1 MSIATQGGFF
11 MKLYQVDSFTDQL
24 FRGNPAAVCLV
35 SGDWPAEELMQ
46 NIAAENNLSETA
58 FVLDRAGELAIR
70 WFTPTTEVPLC
81 GHATL
86 AAAHV
91 LYAHEGYAGRLAFK
105 SMQHG
110 VLKVDYEDDLLV
122 LDFPMDRVWQIGADD
137 VPSCFNFAPKEAW
150 RGTEEYMLI
159 FENETQV
166 RDAVCDLAKA
176 ADIDLMGFIITAPG
190 DAADLDF
197 VSRYFGP
204 KIGIDE
210 DPVTGSA
217 HTLLVPYWRDVLG
230 KNELNAAQLSARGGK
245 LFCRAEEDRVKI
257 GGKAVTYMVGEIFI

>member
-1 MSIATQGGFF
+1 
-11 MKLYQVDSFTDQL
+11 MKLYQVDSFTDRL

-35 SGDWPAEELMQ
+35 KGNWPDDELMQ

-58 FVLDRAGELAIR
+58 FVLESEGGLAIR
-70 WFTPTTEVPLC
+70 WLTPTTEVALC

-91 LYAHEGYAGRLAFK
+91 LFEHEGYEGSLGLIFK
-105 SMQHG
+105 SNHH
-110 VLKVDYEDDLLV
+110 VLKVAYEGDLLV
-122 LDFPMDRVWQIGADD
+122 LDFPMDKIWQIGVDD
-137 VPSCFNFAPKEAW
+137 VPHCFNYAPKEVW

-159 FENETQV
+159 FENEEQI
-166 RDAVCDLAKA
+166 RNAVCDLAKA
-176 ADIDLMGFIITAPG
+176 ANIDLDGFIITAAG
-190 DAADLDF
+190 DSPELDF

-217 HTLLVPYWRDVLG
+217 HTLLAPYWQKVLG
-230 KNELNAAQLSARGGK
+230 KDEFRAAQLSSRGGK
-245 LFCRAEEDRVKI
+245 LFCRAEGDRVKI
-257 GGKAVTYMVGEIFI
+257 GGKAVTFMIGEILL

>member
-1 MSIATQGGFF
+1 
-11 MKLYQVDSFTDQL
+11 MKIYQVDSFTDEL

-35 SGDWPAEELMQ
+35 QGDWPTEELMQ

-58 FVLDRAGELAIR
+58 FVLKKERESALGIR

-91 LYAHEGYAGRLAFK
+91 LFVHEGYEGSLTFNSR
-105 SMQHG
+105 HH
-110 VLKVDYEDDLLV
+110 VLKVSYEGDLLV
-122 LDFPMDRVWQIGADD
+122 LDFPMDKVWQIGADD
-137 VPSCFNFAPKEAW
+137 VPQCFNFAPKEVW

-159 FENETQV
+159 FENESQV
-166 RDAVCDLAKA
+166 KNAVCDFTKA
-176 ADIDLMGFIITAPG
+176 ANIDLSGFIITS
-190 DAADLDF
+190 AADGNGLDF

-217 HTLLVPYWRDVLG
+217 HTLLVPYWRNILG
-230 KNELNAAQLSARGGK
+230 KDELRAAQLSARGGR

-257 GGKAVTYMVGEIFI
+257 GGKAVTYMIGEILNQ